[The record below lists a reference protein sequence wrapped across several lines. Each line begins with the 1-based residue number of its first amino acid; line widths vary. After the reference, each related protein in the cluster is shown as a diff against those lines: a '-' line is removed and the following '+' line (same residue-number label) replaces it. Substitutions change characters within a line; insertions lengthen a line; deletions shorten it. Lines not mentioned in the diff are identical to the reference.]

1 MAIDYDKGMRPN
13 LYELMQG
20 GGGGGSYVLPVASAD
35 TLGGVKIGDG
45 IEIDAE
51 GTISAEGATPYELPI
66 ASADVLGGVK
76 IGSGIDVDG
85 NGVIS
90 ADIPTPI
97 DTYTK
102 SEIDAMFE
110 AANLAIRTERKV
122 EDNIEIAAGQ
132 RRLATIQFTEVTQA
146 HPELGLLGVMWV
158 KITNATDGGTMY
170 TNCVMQDFEAYFGSN
185 KIQIPVVNTGSN
197 AAKVKV
203 EVVGIFVKRS
213 LVVYNS

>member
-1 MAIDYDKGMRPN
+1 MAIDPNKGMRPN

-20 GGGGGSYVLPVASAD
+20 GGGGGYVLPIASAD
-35 TLGGVKIGDG
+35 TLGGVKIGEG
-45 IEIDAE
+45 VSIDAE
-51 GTISAEGATPYELPI
+51 GTISVEGATPYELP
-66 ASADVLGGVK
+66 AATADVLGGVK
-76 IGSGIDVDG
+76 IGEGVDVDA
-85 NGVIS
+85 NGTIS
-90 ADIPTPI
+90 VDVPAPVDA
-97 DTYTK
+97 YTK
-102 SEIDAMFE
+102 AEIDAMFE

-158 KITNATDGGTMY
+158 KITNATDDGTMY
-170 TNCVMQDFEAYFGSN
+170 SNCVMQDFEAYFGSN